1 MAIIRWDPFRELSIL
16 EDNWTTWLRN
26 LSAPVSDDR
35 FSTHGTWVPPVDI
48 YENGKTELVLTAELP
63 GIKPEDVS
71 VTVENDVLTLGGE
84 RKLEHD
90 KSENHWR
97 RIERSYGKFIRSFS
111 LPPTVNPDGVSAEY
125 KDGTLTVRL
134 PLREETKPK
143 QIAVKAA

>member
-1 MAIIRWDPFRELSIL
+1 MAIIRWDPFSEFSRL

-26 LSAPVSDDR
+26 CYAPVGEDR
-35 FSTHGTWVPPVDI
+35 FVAHGTWVPPVDI
-48 YENGKTELVLTAELP
+48 YENGKNELVVKAELP

-90 KSENHWR
+90 ISENHWR
-97 RIERSYGKFIRSFS
+97 HIERSYGKFICSFS
-111 LPPTVNPDGVSAEY
+111 LPPAVNPDKVSAEY

-134 PLREETKPK
+134 PLREEAKPR
-143 QIAVKAA
+143 QISVKAA

>member
-1 MAIIRWDPFRELSIL
+1 MAIIRWDPFSEFSRL

-26 LSAPVSDDR
+26 CYAPVGEDR
-35 FSTHGTWVPPVDI
+35 FVAHGTWVPPVDI
-48 YENGKTELVLTAELP
+48 YENGKNELVVKAELP

-90 KSENHWR
+90 ISENHWR

-111 LPPTVNPDGVSAEY
+111 LPPAVNPDKVSAEY

-134 PLREETKPK
+134 PLREEAKPR
-143 QIAVKAA
+143 QISVKAA